1 MDRRET
7 TYQIL
12 KAFQLLYKSEKSK
25 KNSSKEKYEMLKR
38 SLENGEINQLDFNK
52 YKEIFQEYDN
62 PQSYDIINEIFQNLD
77 LLIKSKRI
85 QTNGTD
91 ARIKE
96 IPLWGLLEMQCFSAQ
111 IMIPNADSEEI
122 ILISEG
128 VPQFAYFLNKVIVQ
142 TFSIKENGE
151 EFSFKVD
158 GKQIISNIESNKIIV
173 ARFIDLAASY
183 LLENHTNNIRS
194 YLLSDTLINIA
205 MYFSD
210 VFTTFVIA
218 HEYSHH
224 ILGHLNNSNV
234 KNLYSMKNIDIKQ
247 IYNSW
252 DDELNADINAVV
264 LIISIMQMKGID
276 KTMTLFGILI
286 VLNSFVL
293 FDMTKNL
300 NMQEQQV
307 IKYSSTHP
315 PAKIRKDTI
324 IDYFVEDDSPQA
336 ELLKQMDKVL
346 TYLFDQLNVFLE
358 ELKKEYDNILDI
370 PLSTMQ
376 DLIYNKFEN

>member
-1 MDRRET
+1 
-7 TYQIL
+7 
-12 KAFQLLYKSEKSK
+12 
-25 KNSSKEKYEMLKR
+25 ML
-38 SLENGEINQLDFNK
+38 
-52 YKEIFQEYDN
+52 
-62 PQSYDIINEIFQNLD
+62 
-77 LLIKSKRI
+77 RI
-85 QTNGTD
+85 
-91 ARIKE
+91 
-96 IPLWGLLEMQCFSAQ
+96 
-111 IMIPNADSEEI
+111 
-122 ILISEG
+122 
-128 VPQFAYFLNKVIVQ
+128 Y
-142 TFSIKENGE
+142 SI
-151 EFSFKVD
+151 
-158 GKQIISNIESNKIIV
+158 
-173 ARFIDLAASY
+173 
-183 LLENHTNNIRS
+183 
-194 YLLSDTLINIA
+194 
-205 MYFSD
+205 
-210 VFTTFVIA
+210 
-218 HEYSHH
+218 
-224 ILGHLNNSNV
+224 
-234 KNLYSMKNIDIKQ
+234 KNIDIKQ

-264 LIISIMQMKGID
+264 LTISIMQMKGID

-293 FDMTKNL
+293 FEMTKNL

-358 ELKKEYDNILDI
+358 ELKNEYDNILDI